1 MTVELLLY
9 NDFVKSATKKELEKI
24 ALELAKNKKQWHFHL
39 LTPSCKFNKQKE
51 HAFILENN
59 SDNEY
64 YVFYNDKPAMDLG
77 KKLLS
82 VLHGR
87 DILGERSK
95 KSSISNSTRKI
106 LDRAKRLNNEGKHWH
121 HHVFFP
127 ICLFNKHAGKWNI
140 TFEDQLT
147 GVTLESVSEVEPK
160 DDQKEIETLYYLQK
174 TIT

>member
-51 HAFILENN
+51 HAFIL
-59 SDNEY
+59 D
-64 YVFYNDKPAMDLG
+64 DKPAMDLG

-147 GVTLESVSEVEPK
+147 GVILESVSEVEPK